1 MSVGKQYIR
10 GGLALIIGLAGVL
23 MVLWAWQ
30 LPPFKHTVETT
41 DNAYVRGQVTVISP
55 QVAGYVTKVNVNDYQ
70 TVKTGR
76 PTV

>member
-41 DNAYVRGQVTVISP
+41 DNAYVRGQVRLSVRRSP
-55 QVAGYVTKVNVNDYQ
+55 VMSPRSMSTTIKQ
-70 TVKTGR
+70 
-76 PTV
+76 